1 MVNEIKQVDFCTLDL
16 CIKKT
21 VQSNVE
27 LGGTNDDRR
36 YKSSNLTFSPFLPLI
51 SIYETLIL

>member
-1 MVNEIKQVDFCTLDL
+1 MVNEIKQVDFCTPDL

-27 LGGTNDDRR
+27 LGVTNDDRR
-36 YKSSNLTFSPFLPLI
+36 YKSSNLTFSP
-51 SIYETLIL
+51 

>member
-1 MVNEIKQVDFCTLDL
+1 MVNEIKQVDFCTPDL

-27 LGGTNDDRR
+27 LGGTNDGRR
-36 YKSSNLTFSPFLPLI
+36 YKSQQSDFLPFSPLDIHL
-51 SIYETLIL
+51 